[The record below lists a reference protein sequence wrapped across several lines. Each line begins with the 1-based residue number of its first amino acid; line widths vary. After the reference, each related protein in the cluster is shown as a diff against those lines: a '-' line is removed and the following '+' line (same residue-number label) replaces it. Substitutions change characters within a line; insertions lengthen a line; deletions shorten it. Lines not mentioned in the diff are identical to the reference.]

1 MAEDPI
7 VDEIHRVRR
16 EISAEFAGDVH
27 AFFEYLRKR
36 EADRPGEVITLEPVA
51 PEPSA
56 VGMPSTIAK
65 KRGG

>member
-1 MAEDPI
+1 MPEDPI
-7 VDEIHRVRR
+7 VEEIHRVRR

-27 AFFEYLRKR
+27 ALFEYLRQR
-36 EADRPGEVITLEPVA
+36 EADRPGEVVILEPVA

-56 VGMPSTIAK
+56 VSTPSRIAK